1 MPDDD
6 PYKKMYDIGQDRA
19 KARVNKSGNLLFHGE
34 SASSRARC
42 ASRELCQGSV
52 PGQFSCIATGFTCQN
67 GYVDLRVHAGMSAS
81 NDIWTRRHRQA
92 AWWPRCKCSGKLSP
106 V

>member
-1 MPDDD
+1 MGVPDDD

-52 PGQFSCIATGFTCQN
+52 PGQFSECMLGCLQAMTFGRGGTVKQP
-67 GYVDLRVHAGMSAS
+67 GGPDASALAS
-81 NDIWTRRHRQA
+81 SALCEANA
-92 AWWPRCKCSGKLSP
+92 